1 MSIYVNTNV
10 SSLNTTNK
18 LSKATHSLDTTY
30 KRLSSGYRINSA
42 KDDAAGLQ
50 ISDRLTSQINGLK
63 QGNRNANDGIAL
75 AQTAEGALDEV
86 HTMLQR
92 IRTLSVQAAN
102 GTNTTADRASI
113 QGEVSQL
120 CSEINRIA
128 CKTTFGGSEILSGKD
143 TKGQTL
149 LDKTSGKVAFQ
160 VGSNHDDT
168 TSVDLSSGF
177 SVEQMSI
184 VHGGAKD
191 KGALIADADNR
202 GKTFDVSTAS
212 KAQLTL
218 TDIDSYIG
226 YVDKKRGE
234 LGAVQNRLESTISNQ
249 SNIAENESDARSRI
263 RDTDYAE
270 EAANLSQQN
279 IIQQAATSMLT
290 QANSRPQ
297 IALSLL
303 G

>member
-10 SSLNTTNK
+10 TSLNTTNK

-42 KDDAAGLQ
+42 KDDSAGLQ

-102 GTNTTADRASI
+102 GTNTTADRNSI

-128 CKTTFGGSEILSGKD
+128 CKTTFGKQEILSGKGVGLVGTD
-143 TKGQTL
+143 
-149 LDKTSGKVAFQ
+149 GKISFQ
-160 VGSNHDDT
+160 VGANADDT
-168 TSVDLSSGF
+168 ISVSLSSGF
-177 SVEQMSI
+177 SIEQMKGA
-184 VHGGAKD
+184 HGKND
-191 KGALIADADNR
+191 KGALIADADGK
-202 GKTFDVSTAS
+202 GKTFDVSTAT
-212 KAQLTL
+212 KAQSVLA
-218 TDIDSYIG
+218 DIDNYIS

-234 LGAVQNRLESTISNQ
+234 FGAVQNRLESTISNQ